1 MSCFCLERCVAVL
14 SPFLAKRFC
23 TAHSAR
29 RSVYILLAVSLVFFT
44 ASFFFFYDLP
54 LSRERKRCELRQQS
68 AVIHR
73 VYQIALFY
81 GIPDLLLLSN
91 IFTIYSLF
99 KRRQQQQ
106 HHQRS
111 SSSDS
116 PSSKAI
122 VEMRVSDV
130 HSSRKQRQLTIMLVT
145 VNLAFYTFTTP
156 AIIISFMEAHPPTDA
171 RLKKR
176 LWLLGQWSVPLLQ
189 LPNAVSLSR
198 LSNPF

>member
-1 MSCFCLERCVAVL
+1 MAVL
-14 SPFLAKRFC
+14 APFLAKRFC

-44 ASFFFFYDLP
+44 ASFFYFYDLRRA
-54 LSRERKRCELRQQS
+54 RECQRCDLHPNS
-68 AVIHR
+68 AAFYR
-73 VYQIALFY
+73 VSKLILFY
-81 GIPDLLLLSN
+81 GVPDLLLLSN
-91 IFTIYSLF
+91 IFTIYSLL
-99 KRRQQQQ
+99 KRRQQQQQ

-111 SSSDS
+111 SASDS

-122 VEMRVSDV
+122 VEMRVNDV
-130 HSSRKQRQLTIMLVT
+130 HSSRKQRQLTIMLLT

-156 AIIISFMEAHPPTDA
+156 ANIIVLIKTYA
-171 RLKKR
+171 RKDPVFIFNQRAKCI
-176 LWLLGQWSVPLLQ
+176 WLLGQLSVPLLQ